1 MLTEILIVIVLV
13 LVCVLIIFSF
23 ITLNKLNRSIDVLS
37 ADLHRLIDSTIPVLD
52 NLNEASEKIAKVAED
67 AKNHMNELNEFILN
81 TKNKLNSLTARIK
94 EGTDQNPVLNLVRN
108 LSALSKGI
116 SAFWEKYKS

>member
-1 MLTEILIVIVLV
+1 MLTEILIVIVLI
-13 LVCVLIIFSF
+13 LVCVLIIISF
-23 ITLNKLNRSIDVLS
+23 FTLYKLNRSMDVLS
-37 ADLHRLIDSTIPVLD
+37 TDLHRLIDSTIPVLD

-67 AKNHMNELNEFILN
+67 AKSHMDELNEFIIT
-81 TKNKLNSLTARIK
+81 TKNKLNFFTARIK
-94 EGTDQNPVLNLVRN
+94 EGADQNPVLNLVRN